1 MGRGLSRGAQPLVAL
16 GVLALVWGYNWVAI
30 KVAMADSGPFAFA
43 AWRTSIAV
51 VVLFGTLLVLRR
63 SLKPTPIVPT
73 LILGLL
79 QTALFMTIQ
88 TTAVSL
94 GGAGKTAV
102 LTFTMPFWTIL
113 IAWPIL
119 GERVRGFAWFAV
131 ALSALGLGFVLMPL
145 DFHGGLLPK
154 ILAVT
159 GAMFWALSVIWL
171 KRMRARYDV
180 DLLSLTT
187 WQMFWGVL
195 PMIAVA
201 LIVPERPIDVTPAF
215 LAALAF
221 VALPGTALAWLLW
234 MFALSRLPAATAG
247 LASLATP
254 VVGVLAAWVQLGE
267 RPSVTE
273 WIGIALIIG
282 ALAVTG
288 ALGVA
293 ASSAARAPGADRE
306 RRVSVPG

>member
-1 MGRGLSRGAQPLVAL
+1 MEARLPRSAQPLVAL

-30 KVAMADSGPFAFA
+30 KVAMGDCGPFAFA

-51 VVLFGTLLVLRR
+51 VVLFGTLAVLRR

-79 QTALFMTIQ
+79 QTSLFMTIQ
-88 TTAVSL
+88 TAAVSL

-113 IAWPIL
+113 LAWPIL
-119 GERVRGFAWFAV
+119 GERVRGFAWIAV
-131 ALSALGLGFVLMPL
+131 LLSALGLAFVLMPL
-145 DFHGGLLPK
+145 ELHAGLLPK
-154 ILAVT
+154 MLAIV
-159 GAMFWALSVIWL
+159 GAIFWALSAIWL
-171 KRMRARYDV
+171 KRLRARYDL

-187 WQMFWGVL
+187 WQMFWGLL

-201 LIVPERPIDVTPAF
+201 LLVPERSIDVTPAF

-234 MFALSRLPAATAG
+234 MFALSRLPAGTAG

-254 VVGVLAAWVQLGE
+254 VIGVLGAWLQLGE

-273 WIGIALIIG
+273 WIGIALIVG

-293 ASSAARAPGADRE
+293 ESSAARAPDGE